1 MNLRE
6 NWRIVLLVLFTLAS
20 AALLFGPYVAAQA
33 TGGGDAKPV
42 SLDYG
47 LQLSGG
53 TQIRAPLIGMTAE
66 DVQFT
71 QNTSFPEKRQ
81 AIAEELDLEPS
92 QVRLSA
98 GGRQAQ
104 GQAQT
109 QGQRGGTIE
118 VFSKNVT
125 RAEFATA
132 LGNNGF
138 DVSQD
143 QIRNGVTAQ
152 TRDTVVNVLTDKINE
167 GGISGGNV
175 KTAAAGD
182 EYFIVVEVPNAGEQ
196 EVRDLI
202 SGTGRVQIVARYP
215 VSENGTTVYRE
226 TPLLNNSDFTDIG
239 AAQQADPQSGIN
251 QPHVPVSVRQDGAA
265 ERYSQRLQEFGFTAE
280 GIGSCPPNADQNPGN
295 ASGYCL
301 YTVQNDRVVYAA
313 SMGQQLAQSMNNGDF
328 AESPSFVMTTTN
340 ISEAQQLA
348 VNLRAGSIP
357 TEMNFTAGTTYT
369 LLPAVA
375 ERFKLFSLLA
385 GLVAYLAVSVVVFIR
400 YGSPRVAGPML
411 ATAAAEVFLLLGF
424 ASAIGLALDLSHIA
438 GFIAVIGTGVDD
450 LIIIADEILQEGKV
464 ATGKVF
470 QSRFKKAFWV
480 IGAAAATTIIAMS
493 PLTVLSLGDLTGF
506 AIVTIVG
513 VLLGVL
519 VTRPAYGDILRNLML
534 SEEERDRYTEQ

>member
-1 MNLRE
+1 MNVRE
-6 NWRIVLLVLFTLAS
+6 NWRVVLLVLFTLAS
-20 AALLFGPYVAAQA
+20 AGILFGPFVAAQA
-33 TGGGDAKPV
+33 TGGDARPV

-53 TQIRAPLIGMTAE
+53 TQIRAPLVGMTAT
-66 DVQFT
+66 DVEFT

-81 AIAEELDLEPS
+81 AIANELGLEPS

-98 GGRQAQ
+98 GGGQRQGQTQAQ
-104 GQAQT
+104 SGN
-109 QGQRGGTIE
+109 TIE

-132 LGNNGF
+132 LQNNGF

-143 QIRNGVTAQ
+143 QIRDGVTAQ
-152 TRDTVVNVLTDKINE
+152 TRETVVNVLSDKINE

-175 KTAAAGD
+175 KTAAAGS

-196 EVRDLI
+196 EVKDLI
-202 SGTGRVQIVARYP
+202 SGTGRVQIVAHYP
-215 VSENGTTVYRE
+215 VQENGTTVYRQ

-239 AAQQADPQSGIN
+239 AAQQADPQSGID
-251 QPHVPVSVRQDGAA
+251 QPHVPVAIRQDGSA
-265 ERYSQRLQEFGFTAE
+265 ERYSQRLQDFGFTRE
-280 GIGSCPPNADQNPGN
+280 GIGSCPPNADRNPDN
-295 ASGYCL
+295 ATGYCL
-301 YTVQNDRVVYAA
+301 YTVQNGRVVYAA
-313 SMGQQLAQSMNNGDF
+313 SMGQQLAQSMENGDF
-328 AESPSFVMTTTN
+328 AQSPSFVMTTTN

-357 TEMNFTAGTTYT
+357 TELNFTAGTTYT
-369 LLPAVA
+369 LLPSVA
-375 ERFKLFSLLA
+375 ERFKLFSLIA
-385 GLVAYLAVSVVVFIR
+385 GLVAYLAVSGVVFLR
-400 YGSPRVAGPML
+400 YGSPRVAVPML

-480 IGAAAATTIIAMS
+480 IGAAAATTILAMS

-534 SEEERDRYTEQ
+534 SEEERERYTEQ

>member
-1 MNLRE
+1 MNIRE

-20 AALLFGPYVAAQA
+20 ATILFGPFVAAQA
-33 TGGGDAKPV
+33 TGGGANAV
-42 SLDYG
+42 NLDYG

-53 TQIRAPLIGMTAE
+53 TQIRAPLVGMTAE
-66 DVQFT
+66 DVEFSSDT
-71 QNTSFPEKRQ
+71 DRTAARA
-81 AIAEELDLEPS
+81 AIAAELGVEPS
-92 QVRLSA
+92 DVQIRSN
-98 GGRQAQ
+98 RQNGQQGSQGAQ
-104 GQAQT
+104 
-109 QGQRGGTIE
+109 QGGGTIE
-118 VFSKNVT
+118 LFTENVT
-125 RAEFATA
+125 QAEFATA
-132 LGNNGF
+132 LQNNGF
-138 DVSQD
+138 DVSED
-143 QIRNGVTAQ
+143 QIVNGVTAQ
-152 TRDTVVNVLTDKINE
+152 TRETVVNVLSDKINE
-167 GGISGGNV
+167 GGISGGTV

-196 EVRDLI
+196 EVRELI

-215 VSENGTTVYRE
+215 VQENGSTVHRE

-239 AAQQADPQSGIN
+239 AAQQPDPQSGIN
-251 QPHVPVSVRQDGAA
+251 QPHVPVSIRQDGAA

-280 GIGSCPPNADQNPGN
+280 GVGSCPPSADRDPDNAT
-295 ASGYCL
+295 GYCL

-328 AESPSFVMTTTN
+328 ANSPSFVMTTTN
-340 ISEAQQLA
+340 ITEAQQLA

-357 TEMNFTAGTTYT
+357 TELDFEAGTTYT
-369 LLPAVA
+369 LLPSVA
-375 ERFKLFSLLA
+375 ERFKLFSVIA
-385 GLVAYLAVSVVVFIR
+385 GLIAYLAVSLVVFIR
-400 YGSPRVAGPML
+400 YGSPRVAVPML

-424 ASAIGLALDLSHIA
+424 ASSIGLALDLSHIA

-470 QSRFKKAFWV
+470 QNRFRKAFWV

-493 PLTVLSLGDLTGF
+493 PLTILSLGDLTGF

-534 SEEERDRYTEQ
+534 SEEERERYSEQ

>member
-6 NWRIVLLVLFTLAS
+6 NWRVVLLVLFTLVS
-20 AALLFGPYVAAQA
+20 AGILFGPFVAAQA
-33 TGGGDAKPV
+33 TGGDAGPV

-53 TQIRAPLIGMTAE
+53 TQIRAPLVGMTAE
-66 DVQFT
+66 NIEFT
-71 QNTSFPEKRQ
+71 QNTSFPEKRR
-81 AIAEELDLEPS
+81 AIATDLGLEPS
-92 QVRLSA
+92 DVRLSA
-98 GGRQAQ
+98 GGQQQ
-104 GQAQT
+104 GQT
-109 QGQRGGTIE
+109 QGQAGNTIE

-125 RAEFATA
+125 RSEFATA
-132 LGNNGF
+132 LRNNGF

-143 QIRNGVTAQ
+143 QIGQGVTAQ
-152 TRDTVVNVLTDKINE
+152 TRETVVNVLSDKINE
-167 GGISGGNV
+167 GGITGGTV
-175 KTAAAGD
+175 KTAAAGS

-215 VSENGTTVYRE
+215 VQENGSTVYRE

-251 QPHVPVSVRQDGAA
+251 QPHVPVSIRQDGSAD
-265 ERYSQRLQEFGFTAE
+265 RYSQRLQDFGFTAE
-280 GIGSCPPNADQNPGN
+280 GIGSCPRNADQAPNN
-295 ASGYCL
+295 ASGHCL
-301 YTVQNDRVVYAA
+301 YTVQNGRVVYAA

-328 AESPSFVMTTTN
+328 ANSPSFVMTTTN
-340 ISEAQQLA
+340 ITEAQALA

-357 TEMNFTAGTTYT
+357 TELNFTAGTTYT
-369 LLPAVA
+369 LLPSVA
-375 ERFKLFSLLA
+375 ERFKLFSLIA
-385 GLVAYLAVSVVVFIR
+385 GLVAYLAVSGVVFLR
-400 YGSPRVAGPML
+400 YGSPRVAMPML

-480 IGAAAATTIIAMS
+480 IGAAAATTILAMS

-506 AIVTIVG
+506 AIITIVG

-534 SEEERDRYTEQ
+534 SEEERDRYSEQ